1 MRVSDFIPR
10 FVKLSDL
17 ESRIVEVEWLHIHF
31 YFVAVEK
38 HIQKLKIEST
48 NYQSLMI
55 WFSKNLEQFYVNEWA
70 IIQAFSAIFEIVI
83 TKYY

>member
-1 MRVSDFIPR
+1 MGFKRLLTHFFIFWDHRVLSSLNRLAHMRVSDFIPR

-17 ESRIVEVEWLHIHF
+17 QSRIVEVEWLHIHF

-48 NYQSLMI
+48 NYQSL
-55 WFSKNLEQFYVNEWA
+55 
-70 IIQAFSAIFEIVI
+70 II
-83 TKYY
+83 